1 MGTESNS
8 SEIINISV
16 GDRVVHNTFPP
27 ISGTVSNME
36 KMLGNKIKV
45 GVLNDE
51 THTIY
56 YDYIDTWDLDY
67 TSSSSSDTDMGE
79 YEIVSIQ

>member
-1 MGTESNS
+1 MSTESNS
-8 SEIINISV
+8 SEIINVSV

-67 TSSSSSDTDMGE
+67 TSSSNSDTYIGE

>member
-1 MGTESNS
+1 MSTESNS

-67 TSSSSSDTDMGE
+67 SSSFSNDTDMGE

>member
-1 MGTESNS
+1 MNTESNS
-8 SEIINISV
+8 SEIINIAV

-67 TSSSSSDTDMGE
+67 TSSSHSDTDMGE

>member
-36 KMLGNKIKV
+36 RLLGNKIKV

-67 TSSSSSDTDMGE
+67 TSSSNSDTDMGE

>member
-8 SEIINISV
+8 SEVINISV

-36 KMLGNKIKV
+36 KLLGNKIKV

>member
-1 MGTESNS
+1 MSTESNS

-36 KMLGNKIKV
+36 KLLGNKIKV

-67 TSSSSSDTDMGE
+67 TSSSNSDMDMGE

>member
-36 KMLGNKIKV
+36 RLLGNKIKV

-67 TSSSSSDTDMGE
+67 TSSSTNDAGE

>member
-1 MGTESNS
+1 MNTESSS

-36 KMLGNKIKV
+36 KLLGNKIKV
-45 GVLNDE
+45 GVLSDE

-67 TSSSSSDTDMGE
+67 TSSSNSDMDMGE

>member
-1 MGTESNS
+1 MNTESNS
-8 SEIINISV
+8 SEVINISV

-36 KMLGNKIKV
+36 KLLGNKIKV
-45 GVLNDE
+45 GVLSDE

-67 TSSSSSDTDMGE
+67 ASSSSSDTDMGE

>member
-36 KMLGNKIKV
+36 KLLGNKIKV

-67 TSSSSSDTDMGE
+67 TSSFNSDTDMGE

>member
-1 MGTESNS
+1 MSTESNS

-67 TSSSSSDTDMGE
+67 TSSSNSDTDMGE

>member
-8 SEIINISV
+8 SGIINISV

-36 KMLGNKIKV
+36 RLLGNKIKV
-45 GVLNDE
+45 GVLSDE

-67 TSSSSSDTDMGE
+67 TSSSNSDTDMGE

>member
-1 MGTESNS
+1 MNTESNS

-36 KMLGNKIKV
+36 KLLGNKIKV

-67 TSSSSSDTDMGE
+67 SSSSSSDTDMGE